1 MLPCCRFL
9 CAGSGIEV
17 LFPVQAV
24 VWAQTAGGASQA
36 HDVCIC
42 APTGSGKTLS
52 YALPVLQALA
62 GRAVPRL
69 RALAVLPTRDL
80 ASQVRSVCAFFS
92 RRLCWYCGSFIC
104 TARAQSLVRYKPVC
118 CGALLLQVFSML
130 STLCPAL
137 GLTACLACGKVGL
150 AAEAELLAAGGIGE
164 SVC

>member
-1 MLPCCRFL
+1 M
-9 CAGSGIEV
+9 
-17 LFPVQAV
+17 QAV

-80 ASQVRSVCAFFS
+80 ASQVSDGCVP
-92 RRLCWYCGSFIC
+92 CGDW
-104 TARAQSLVRYKPVC
+104 
-118 CGALLLQVFSML
+118 LLQ
-130 STLCPAL
+130 
-137 GLTACLACGKVGL
+137 
-150 AAEAELLAAGGIGE
+150 
-164 SVC
+164 